1 MREIKFRVWDWERML
16 NDEAWMWNYDD
27 LYLQDINS
35 LFSNNEETIW
45 MQYTWLKDEHWEEI
59 YEGAVVDVKDEMW
72 ENWIDCWLWAVEF
85 LVEWWLWNVS
95 NIENWLADIMQ
106 SNHVEVIWNIYENPE
121 LLKHNKK

>member
-121 LLKHNKK
+121 LLKPKK